1 MDRYQFEGY
10 ISDYIE
16 NALSISK
23 RKEFEQYLADNP
35 EAKEQVDAVRKTI
48 KSLNNLSQ
56 VRTSD
61 AFVEKLQVRIAQQ
74 NAIVPTEQQD
84 RRPLIFGFTPL
95 TATMMSLV
103 VLAIVFVG
111 YELLPSNPA
120 TQTAIP
126 TQVTTN
132 NVIPNPTTVTPVTNV
147 NNESVVAET
156 VEDSLSNEIE
166 SPQNKPDFDDRINYV
181 KTQ

>member
-16 NALSISK
+16 NALSIAK
-23 RKEFEQYLADNP
+23 RKEFEQFMADNP
-35 EAKEQVDAVRKTI
+35 EAKEQVNAVRNTI
-48 KSLNNLSQ
+48 LSLNHLPQ
-56 VRTSD
+56 VKTSAEFMD
-61 AFVEKLQVRIAQQ
+61 KLQSRVTQQ
-74 NAIVPTEQQD
+74 RDVVQVEQVS
-84 RRPLIFGFTPL
+84 RKPLIFGFTPL

-111 YELLPSNPA
+111 YELMPTGA
-120 TQTAIP
+120 TSPMAIP

-132 NVIPNPTTVTPVTNV
+132 NILPNPVHTAPITNV
-147 NNESVVAET
+147 NAESVVADAQ
-156 VEDSLSNEIE
+156 EDSSFMNDEL
-166 SPQNKPDFDDRINYV
+166 PQNSPDFEDRINYV

>member
-23 RKEFEQYLADNP
+23 RKEFEKYMAENH
-35 EAKEQVDAVRKTI
+35 EAKAQVDAVRNTVQN
-48 KSLNNLSQ
+48 LNNLPQ
-56 VRTSD
+56 VKTSSEFMD
-61 AFVEKLQVRIAQQ
+61 KLKSRIAQHPDI
-74 NAIVPTEQQD
+74 AVIEQKS

-103 VLAIVFVG
+103 VLAIIYVG
-111 YELLPSNPA
+111 YELFPNGTSSSL
-120 TQTAIP
+120 AIP

-132 NVIPNPTTVTPVTNV
+132 SVLPSANTINPVTPV
-147 NNESVVAET
+147 NNGSVMAEAEKDSSDQD
-156 VEDSLSNEIE
+156 VETAKDRPN
-166 SPQNKPDFDDRINYV
+166 FDDRINYV